1 MFVIWTHGSAA
12 LNSLLDYL
20 INLDDTGKNKFT
32 KQIAKE
38 NGLEFIDLKLKIV
51 EGKTRIDVYSKS
63 TNSFTYALP
72 ATCYLYQSIH
82 NISTVI
88 AFRLRRICG
97 NHEKYNQRS
106 SEYQNFLIGRKHSTV
121 LLKK

>member
-51 EGKTRIDVYSKS
+51 EGKTRIDVYSNS
-63 TNSFTYALP
+63 TNSFT
-72 ATCYLYQSIH
+72 
-82 NISTVI
+82 
-88 AFRLRRICG
+88 
-97 NHEKYNQRS
+97 
-106 SEYQNFLIGRKHSTV
+106 
-121 LLKK
+121 

>member
-1 MFVIWTHGSAA
+1 MFVIRTHGSAA

-51 EGKTRIDVYSKS
+51 EGKTNIDVYSEPTK
-63 TNSFTYALP
+63 SFTNAIP
-72 ATCYLYQSIH
+72 PTCYLHKNIH
-82 NISTVI
+82 NVSKNI
-88 AFRLRRICG
+88 AFRL
-97 NHEKYNQRS
+97 
-106 SEYQNFLIGRKHSTV
+106 
-121 LLKK
+121 